1 MIYHARLKYSDTSR
15 GQVVKDNCDSAST
28 TTTTKTRGSTTTKK
42 ARNDGNSS
50 VMSKLMWIGIG
61 THMIRVFF
69 QMNVF

>member
-28 TTTTKTRGSTTTKK
+28 TTTNKTRGSTTTKK
-42 ARNDGNSS
+42 SSS

-61 THMIRVFF
+61 THMIGVFF